1 MVGALRR
8 QKREQLDRLRLF
20 HENKLEHYGPTRTL
34 TCLIGWRF
42 AMEAGFSFFPG
53 HSRIRHGGRSCRTC
67 AFTIPRAFTSKIAPS
82 RTDVVSWLDLLD
94 LEEGRTV
101 QRLESESRSVAKRSS
116 MTVVPP
122 QPDDPTPIDPPSPGP
137 IDDPIDKADG
147 TVSQGG

>member
-1 MVGALRR
+1 
-8 QKREQLDRLRLF
+8 
-20 HENKLEHYGPTRTL
+20 
-34 TCLIGWRF
+34 
-42 AMEAGFSFFPG
+42 MEAGFIFLGIRAFGTAVEAAERAP
-53 HSRIRHGGRSCRTC
+53 SRS
-67 AFTIPRAFTSKIAPS
+67 RAFTSKIAPS
-82 RTDVVSWLDLLD
+82 RTDVVSWSDLLD

-101 QRLESESRSVAKRSS
+101 QRLESESRSVGKRSS